1 MSPIICFRR
10 VELNTGEVHAID
22 ETHLLEETL
31 RPRVEAIGGA
41 LDIVSMSDVKK
52 RIVDAVADNQEA
64 VAVITAIQ
72 EEILMEIG
80 VGNYR
85 SANQLLTE
93 KGKNNN
99 GKENRCENH
108 MEMSAFGHNYTSLHT
123 RLTTTL
129 LKPFLDQK
137 WSLTQHYGA
146 VQGLAALGPNV
157 EMRIVKKQNENLKK
171 NMDDREG
178 SCKCSKSSGPN
189 WLGIKHLIDWS
200 LLLRIIL
207 PELLS
212 DPSPS

>member
-1 MSPIICFRR
+1 MLTRE
-10 VELNTGEVHAID
+10 ELIYLFDQFSDLISH
-22 ETHLLEETL
+22 
-31 RPRVEAIGGA
+31 P
-41 LDIVSMSDVKK
+41 DVKK
-52 RIVDAVADNQEA
+52 RIVDAVADNQGA
-64 VAVITAIQ
+64 NFDWLNMMLINT
-72 EEILMEIG
+72 G
-80 VGNYR
+80 SCGCDYRYPGGNSYGDR
-85 SANQLLTE
+85 S
-93 KGKNNN
+93 
-99 GKENRCENH
+99 R
-108 MEMSAFGHNYTSLHT
+108 FGHNYTSLHT

-157 EMRIVKKQNENLKK
+157 EMRIVKKQNDNLKK
-171 NMDDREG
+171 NMDNREG